1 MKTELEKYKAKITDV
16 HCYQRDLHKK
26 VLVSLI
32 GDSTPEA
39 LERVVKISMEEA
51 LPKVE
56 EDHKKYLSERNLSAS
71 LVWPH
76 QIENSDGVI
85 FSKIGTYQDNKTASK
100 VFQNLAIKYSAMD
113 LESQIEETN
122 DKLRLFADKFKDF

>member
-1 MKTELEKYKAKITDV
+1 MSSGNFSIGNGLSLEGFNHYMKTELEKYKAKITDV

-71 LVWPH
+71 LV
-76 QIENSDGVI
+76 
-85 FSKIGTYQDNKTASK
+85 
-100 VFQNLAIKYSAMD
+100 
-113 LESQIEETN
+113 
-122 DKLRLFADKFKDF
+122 